1 LNSPPAGVPAGA
13 WFSNGVFM
21 KRSAENMLSVHPP
34 FQIDGNFGL
43 TAAVAEMLVQSHAGY
58 CELLPA
64 LPDAWKKG
72 QVSGLRLRGA
82 VTVSLS
88 LDNGKLSQAS
98 FTADQDTRIEVK
110 YLDRVENITLKKNTP
125 IGFTL

>member
-1 LNSPPAGVPAGA
+1 
-13 WFSNGVFM
+13 
-21 KRSAENMLSVHPP
+21 MLSVHPP